1 MKIPY
6 KWMLFTELRISKQV
20 FRANIIKIKLIFN
33 FIKFIM
39 WVLLTIVEKPNI
51 N

>member
-6 KWMLFTELRISKQV
+6 KWILFTELMMSKQV
-20 FRANIIKIKLIFN
+20 FRANIIKIKHTFN
-33 FIKFIM
+33 FIEVKM
-39 WVLLTIVEKPNI
+39 MVLLSIVEKPNI